1 MSRVLICVQP
11 ARGHV
16 GPTAPLARALV
27 AAGHEVS
34 VITGAR
40 YLDTFADLGARTLP
54 LPPEVDFDDTDLDG
68 SVPGRAGLSGMRL
81 ARFDLTRFVEAMPHQ
96 LRVVDQEIARGID
109 VVLCDPLFLAGMQL
123 VLRPRASRPRVLALG
138 FLPLMAPLPAFP
150 PTSSPI
156 TRARNATIRA
166 LAHRFL
172 RPITRRAQDEVRTQ
186 TGVTTDLI
194 PFDWPAR
201 SDGVLQFT
209 APGFEYPRDPAD
221 VPAPIHLIGPL
232 TSSTTSEHA
241 LPPWWDDLDG
251 TRPVVHVTQGTIANA
266 DLGQLLAPTITGL
279 AEVDVLVVAT
289 TCGGPLGLDRLP
301 PNVRVADFLPY
312 DELLPVC
319 DVMVT
324 NGGYGGVNH
333 ALRHGVPLV
342 CVGASEDKRDVA
354 ARVSWSGVGVGIA
367 RPTLSP
373 RAARAAVQRVLGD
386 AAYTRRAQEL
396 AAQIAT
402 GPTVEEVVALICPT
416 TDPT

>member
-1 MSRVLICVQP
+1 MSRVLICLQP

-123 VLRPRASRPRVLALG
+123 VLSPRASRPRVLALG

-172 RPITRRAQDEVRTQ
+172 RPITRRAQDEVLTQ

-301 PNVRVADFLPY
+301 PNVRVADFLGPARSRG
-312 DELLPVC
+312 C
-319 DVMVT
+319 
-324 NGGYGGVNH
+324 GIH
-333 ALRHGVPLV
+333 ATCPGAGRSDRHGPHRR
-342 CVGASEDKRDVA
+342 G
-354 ARVSWSGVGVGIA
+354 G
-367 RPTLSP
+367 
-373 RAARAAVQRVLGD
+373 
-386 AAYTRRAQEL
+386 RRAHLPDHRPDLSACRHRISRARESLPPHAHHSARQSGSAGGHDL
-396 AAQIAT
+396 RRS
-402 GPTVEEVVALICPT
+402 
-416 TDPT
+416 